1 VEDPKEFL
9 RNAKR
14 PLKNGRYTVSFT
26 LQNGERGDM
35 PAVVRDGFLEIVEA
49 PYPLAHAIEAAYTPA
64 SDKEFYAAIQ
74 VYLDD
79 LQRGVKE
86 GRTRGVVN
94 GSAGRC
100 VWDIYPGYSGVF
112 NDTHPDDDDD
122 DDQALRLEALCLAEN
137 LLLEAPEFE
146 TLKDARRQLDPAE
159 REKVM
164 KAGAVWHHAP
174 GDKPSPAVWKAV
186 VRGKTWYCC
195 NTHRAYRA
203 CSSLRDAIKAFE
215 FVQSTS

>member
-1 VEDPKEFL
+1 MEDPKEFL

-14 PLKNGRYTVSFT
+14 PLKNGKYTVSFT
-26 LQNGERGDM
+26 LQNDERGDM
-35 PAVVRDGFLEIVEA
+35 PVIVKDGFLEIVEA

-64 SDKEFYAAIQ
+64 SDDEFYAAIQ

-112 NDTHPDDDDD
+112 NDTHPDEDNGV
-122 DDQALRLEALCLAEN
+122 AMEALALVEN
-137 LLLEAPEFE
+137 LLLEAPEIK
-146 TLKDARRQLDPAE
+146 TLKAARRQLDPAE
-159 REKVM
+159 REKVLAA
-164 KAGAVWHHAP
+164 KATWGDGKP
-174 GDKPSPAVWKAV
+174 GVWKAV

-195 NTHRAYRA
+195 NTHRCYQAKPTLA
-203 CSSLRDAIKAFE
+203 AAIKAFHDVVE
-215 FVQSTS
+215 PSS